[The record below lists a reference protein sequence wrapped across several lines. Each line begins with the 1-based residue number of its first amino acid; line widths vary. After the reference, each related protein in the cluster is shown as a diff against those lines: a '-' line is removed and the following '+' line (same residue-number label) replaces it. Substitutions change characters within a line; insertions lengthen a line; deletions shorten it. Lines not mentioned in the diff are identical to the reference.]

1 MVWLGHRLLADTDL
15 ITSTLAMAVLVVVPL
30 GLSLISLNAR
40 QAKVFGWLSL
50 LQPFAAFG
58 ALLALTLEP
67 RGPTGLFAV
76 PWCVLTLG
84 AGVAGLFGLT
94 ARDSDQP
101 LAHSL
106 ALLLLPA
113 GGAWLCISRA
123 GFDPLGNGVLIVLLT
138 AVHFHF
144 VAFAGLVVM
153 GCNSERLSG
162 LVRQGA
168 APARL
173 ARFGFGTTV
182 ALVAGYLLVALGI
195 ASIPLAGVVGAVL
208 LSLALFVHALLH
220 LLVVLRHQRG
230 ALVKLL
236 LCISST
242 SVLMSMPLACAW
254 AVGQWLDISYIDFS
268 SMLRIHGMANA
279 HGFVLAGLVGFW
291 LDAKNRET
299 QRAAEATAPAA
310 ATSSPDLVGS
320 ESP

>member
-1 MVWLGHRLLADTDL
+1 
-15 ITSTLAMAVLVVVPL
+15 MAVLVVVPL
-30 GLSLISLNAR
+30 GLSLIRLNAR

-84 AGVAGLFGLT
+84 AGLAGAFGLT
-94 ARDSDQP
+94 ARGSDQP

-113 GGAWLCISRA
+113 GGAWLFIGRA

-162 LVRQGA
+162 LIRQGG

-173 ARFGFGTTV
+173 GRFGFGTTL
-182 ALVAGYLLVALGI
+182 ALVLGYVLVALGI
-195 ASIPLAGVVGAVL
+195 ASVPLAGVVGAVL
-208 LSLALFVHALLH
+208 LSLALFVHALTH
-220 LLVVLRHQRG
+220 LLFVLRHQRG
-230 ALVKLL
+230 RLVKLL

-254 AVGQWLDISYIDFS
+254 ALGQWLDISYVDFS
-268 SMLRIHGMANA
+268 SMLRMHGMANA

-299 QRAAEATAPAA
+299 QNATQTKPQASSEA
-310 ATSSPDLVGS
+310 SPSPELVGS
-320 ESP
+320 ESQ